1 MTNLAMSHEPA
12 CVARYPRP
20 MPIDIARLEALVGSE
35 VGVGEWF
42 EVTQDR
48 VDAFADVTDDHQW
61 IHQAGEAAD
70 NGPFGGPIAHGFLT
84 LSLFTPL
91 TATLVAPLG
100 EGAAMAI
107 NYGFDRIRFV
117 NPVRVGA
124 RIRARVKLLELTQID
139 NGIQLKN
146 EVTLEIDGVDR
157 PAVVAEH
164 LVRFYG

>member
-1 MTNLAMSHEPA
+1 
-12 CVARYPRP
+12 
-20 MPIDIARLEALVGSE
+20 MPIDMPRLESLVGTE
-35 VGVGEWF
+35 VGVGEWM
-42 EVTQDR
+42 EITQNR

-70 NGPFGGPIAHGFLT
+70 NGVFGGPIAHGFLT

-91 TATLVAPLG
+91 TSSVVGGLG

-117 NPVRVGA
+117 SPVRVGS
-124 RIRARVKLLELTQID
+124 RIRARVKLLEVTPID
-139 NGIQLKN
+139 NGVQLKN
-146 EVTLEIDGVDR
+146 EITLEIEGMDR

-164 LVRFYG
+164 LVRYYG

>member
-1 MTNLAMSHEPA
+1 
-12 CVARYPRP
+12 
-20 MPIDIARLEALVGSE
+20 MPIDMPHLESLVGSE
-35 VGVGEWF
+35 VGVGDWMEI
-42 EVTQDR
+42 TQQR

-91 TATLVAPLG
+91 TSSVVGSLG

-117 NPVRVGA
+117 SPVRVGS
-124 RIRARVKLLELTQID
+124 RIRARVKLLEVTPID
-139 NGIQLKN
+139 NGVQLKN
-146 EVTLEIDGVDR
+146 EITLEIDGMDR

-164 LVRFYG
+164 LVRYYG